1 MMSHKSLGALHLT
14 DGLVCCDSWFAPGE
28 GPFTVLAKLAIANVL
43 NANRICRVFGV
54 RSTPTRDA
62 SPHGRSLL
70 HLEWLARSRSA
81 PLLAAKLWS
90 RSLLSQSQRWGQ
102 AVASDRALRYCPT
115 CLSMGYQSSL
125 CQIEGLVR
133 CPQHNDLLLD
143 HCKKCNAPTPPYA
156 VTAEAFDE
164 PLVCIHCGNAYAS
177 IWASARGDMFQ
188 KQVDDESAYCRLGE
202 WFGRVETLN
211 IQWPDRVAWL
221 ADPRAPAQAAKANKR
236 IQMLGTLTSIVTWS
250 EPAALRRSEVWVG
263 RWPLSSG
270 APQTHARSGAARDE
284 ITRARV
290 AIYKSIRRHNAT
302 RIGMKVQSHIKGDRE
317 RLIEINEGMVMPCNE
332 HVNPVA
338 HGFLA
343 WRLRFESNVGE
354 EGRARGLSL
363 FSVLL
368 FWPVD
373 WSASDIAWGHFV
385 YRCLL
390 LDIKTAREL
399 NKSLKGLDYNRPSD
413 FAAWLEVVGLWYHR
427 FGSQTRPW
435 PDSLSTLRLPAAVGE
450 PGDICIITA
459 PSATLSLGT
468 SDEC

>member
-1 MMSHKSLGALHLT
+1 MSHKRLGDLHLT
-14 DGLVCCDSWFAPGE
+14 DGLVCCDSWFTPGE

-43 NANRICRVFGV
+43 NANRIYRVFGV
-54 RSTPTRDA
+54 RATPTREA
-62 SPHGRSLL
+62 TPHGRSLL

-81 PLLAAKLWS
+81 PLLAANLWS

-102 AVASDRALRYCPT
+102 ALASDRALRYCPT

-125 CQIEGLVR
+125 CQVDGLDR

-143 HCKKCNAPTPPYA
+143 HCKNCNAPTPPYA

-164 PLVCIHCGNAYAS
+164 PLVCIHCRKAYAS
-177 IWASARGDMFQ
+177 IWASADGSLFRSQVEDEGD
-188 KQVDDESAYCRLGE
+188 YRLLSQ

-211 IQWPDRVAWL
+211 IQWPDSVAWL
-221 ADPRAPAQAAKANKR
+221 ADPRASAQAVKANKR
-236 IQMLGTLTSIVTWS
+236 IQMLGTLTNIVAWS
-250 EPAALRRSEVWVG
+250 RPTALRRSEVWVG
-263 RWPLSSG
+263 RWPLSSS
-270 APQTHARSGAARDE
+270 APQTHAGSGATRDE

-290 AIYKSIRRHNAT
+290 AIYKSIRRHHAT
-302 RIGMKVQSHIKGDRE
+302 RIGMKVQSHIKGDGE
-317 RLIEINEGMVMPCNE
+317 RMIEINEGMVMPCNE
-332 HVNPVA
+332 HVNPAA

-343 WRLRFESNVGE
+343 WRLRFESNAGE
-354 EGRARGLSL
+354 EWRDRGLSL

-373 WSASDIAWGHFV
+373 WSASDAAWGHFA

-390 LDIKTAREL
+390 LDMGTAREL
-399 NKSLKGLDYNRPSD
+399 NKALKGLDYNRPSD

-427 FGSQTRPW
+427 LGSQTRPW
-435 PDSLSTLRLPAAVGE
+435 PDSLSTLRLPAAAGE

-459 PSATLSLGT
+459 PSATLSRGT
-468 SDEC
+468 SDEY